1 MDFSP
6 EFCIEKTIEAS
17 NKKYKC
23 LQDLVLLTMA
33 QTEAI
38 SEEGMDGLEKLIN
51 EKQIKID
58 EINKIDEDFGIYF
71 NLLKQKLGINK
82 LDEIDAS
89 QLKGAKELKQ
99 IIGQI
104 MELLSE
110 INKLEK
116 QNYAKAKNL
125 LDEFGMK
132 LKQIREGQKL
142 NDAYYNYGASL
153 TPPAYFVDKKK

>member
-1 MDFSP
+1 MDNSP
-6 EFCIEKTIEAS
+6 EFCIEKIIEAS

-132 LKQIREGQKL
+132 LKQIREGVKI
-142 NDAYYNYGASL
+142 N
-153 TPPAYFVDKKK
+153 